1 MKKVLSVLLAAIMVV
16 SLAACGST
24 AEAPAATEAAT
35 EAAATEAAKE
45 TEAATTAA
53 PAAEKQEEVTLYV
66 YQQGID
72 AIDAWQELLRKF
84 EAENP
89 NVTCELMDSQDNYY
103 ATILTTGDC
112 PDIINIDIGDIG
124 NAMIDAGLIGNAG
137 DTEVA
142 KHVSADVIAKETY
155 NGTVIGIPQGSAFPL
170 VYYNMDMLKD
180 AGWDKIPEN
189 RDEFIQC
196 CADLKAAG
204 HEAFTLPAGENS
216 NPWMFYENVL
226 ANTSVTKIGVDEF
239 QKQLHDGTYDFTA
252 YEDAEKFL
260 SDLAPYIMPGT
271 ANFRD
276 DDALAEVAN
285 GNVAMMMA
293 GNWMSGVVIDA
304 FATSTGDRTHVDA
317 SLPPF
322 NAAGEDARMSVTFE
336 TPIGFS
342 AVDGGEA
349 HNAARLALFEFIFK
363 PENYQIL
370 QNARGCIPVTDDM
383 TADQIKL
390 DACITNIIDK
400 ANNAQTI
407 PYGGGGVL
415 DAEFKNEAR
424 VSLREAFSG
433 NITAAEAEAQMK
445 ESIGKYN
452 KNGQ

>member
-1 MKKVLSVLLAAIMVV
+1 MKKVLSVLLAAIMAV

-24 AEAPAATEAAT
+24 AQAPAATEAAT
-35 EAAATEAAKE
+35 EAVTEAAKA

-53 PAAEKQEEVTLYV
+53 PAEEKHEAVTLYV

-89 NVTCELMDSQDNYY
+89 WVTCELMDSQDNYY

-124 NAMIDAGLIGNAG
+124 NAMIDAGLIGDAG
-137 DTEVA
+137 KTEA
-142 KHVSADVIAKETY
+142 ATHVSADVMAKETY
-155 NGTVIGIPQGSAFPL
+155 NGVAIGIPQGSAFPL
-170 VYYNMDMLKD
+170 VYYNLDMLKE
-180 AGWDKIPEN
+180 AGWDKIPAN

-226 ANTSVTKIGVDEF
+226 ANTSVTAIGVDEF
-239 QKQLHDGTYDFTA
+239 QSQLHDGTYDFTA

-260 SDLAPYIMPGT
+260 DAVAPYIMPGT

-276 DDALAEVAN
+276 DDALTEVAN

-304 FATSTGDRTHVDA
+304 FATVTGDRTHVGA

-349 HNAARLALFEFIFK
+349 HNEARLALYEFIFK

-370 QNARGCIPVTDDM
+370 QNARGCIPVLDNM

-390 DACITNIIDK
+390 DECITAIIDT
-400 ANNAQTI
+400 ANTAQTI

-433 NITAAEAEAQMK
+433 NISAAEAEAQMK
-445 ESIGKYN
+445 ESIEKHN
-452 KNGQ
+452 KKGQ